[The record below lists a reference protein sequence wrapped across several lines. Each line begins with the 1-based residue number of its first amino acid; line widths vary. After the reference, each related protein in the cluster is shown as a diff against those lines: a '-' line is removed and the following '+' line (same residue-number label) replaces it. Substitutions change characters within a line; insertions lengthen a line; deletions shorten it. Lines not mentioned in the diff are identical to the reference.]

1 MSRIICVASFLNVA
15 GAPEAI
21 LRLGRQLRARGH
33 DVENW
38 FLYQKGAIPLDARY
52 DRVLCDTTRPSPVQY
67 VKLFFDLVGEIR
79 RRKPDAVIAFLPL
92 ANVAALLAA
101 RLAGVRVTIASQRS
115 PGDTY
120 GKTMRMLDRLCGT
133 FGVYHK
139 VVCVSGAVKDSFA
152 AYPRP
157 YRDRLAV
164 VHNGI
169 EWTPSDLSR
178 EAARAKFGL
187 SADGFT
193 VVSTGRLSA
202 QKNYALL
209 VEALAGAPGVRAAIA
224 GDGELREALTAQAR
238 ALGVADRLHLLG
250 AIARSDVPDLLRAG
264 DAFVQTSLFEGQSN
278 SLLEAM
284 NEGMPTLVADIPE
297 QRETLTDARTGQV
310 VGDLAPVDDPGAWA
324 AVLAALRDDPV
335 RRQTLSQDARSLVE
349 RQFTVDRMIDGFEAA
364 MR

>member
-1 MSRIICVASFLNVA
+1 MSRILCVASFLNVA

-33 DVENW
+33 EVENW
-38 FLYQKGAIPLDARY
+38 FLYQKGAIPLDDRY
-52 DRVLCDTTRPSPVQY
+52 DRVLCDTPRPSPLQY
-67 VKLFFDLVGEIR
+67 LKLFFLLIGEIR

-92 ANVAALLAA
+92 ANVVALLAA

-120 GKTMRMLDRLCGT
+120 GRVMRALDRLAGT
-133 FGVYHK
+133 IGVYHK
-139 VVCVSGAVKDSFA
+139 VVCVSGAVRDSFSD
-152 AYPRP
+152 YPRP
-157 YRDRLAV
+157 YRDRLVV

-169 EWTPSDLSR
+169 EWTPSSLAG

-187 SADGFT
+187 PAEGFI
-193 VVSTGRLSA
+193 VVSAGRLSA

-209 VEALAGAPGVRAAIA
+209 LEALAKAPGVRAAIA
-224 GDGELREALTAQAR
+224 GEGELREALTAQAAAR
-238 ALGVADRLHLLG
+238 GVAESLHLLG
-250 AIARSDVPDLLRAG
+250 AIARADIPDLLRAG

-278 SLLEAM
+278 ALLEAM

-297 QRETLTDARTGQV
+297 QRETLTDARTGQL
-310 VGDLAPVDDPGAWA
+310 VGDLAPIDDPEAWA
-324 AVLAALRDDPV
+324 AVLATLRDDPA
-335 RRQTLSQDARSLVE
+335 RRRTLSQDAKALVE